1 MIKMIE
7 PIKELKLTI
16 PFNTIVQQ
24 YNMGNI
30 NRKKLMSIHNNIVKT
45 VISFLSQYVVI
56 TEYISLNSF
65 SDNNIELK
73 IDYRGTISSS
83 IKKLESDLNTFM
95 ELLISVDIM
104 DNLGYPLIDYIE
116 MLV

>member
-16 PFNTIVQQ
+16 PFDTIIQQ
-24 YNMGNI
+24 YNNGNVD
-30 NRKKLMSIHNNIVKT
+30 RKELMSIHNNIVKT

-65 SDNNIELK
+65 SDKNIELK
-73 IDYRGTISSS
+73 INYKGTISSS
-83 IKKLESDLNTFM
+83 IKELESDLNTFM
-95 ELLISVDIM
+95 EMLISVNVM
-104 DNLGYPLIDYIE
+104 DNLGYPLVDYVE